1 MQILTVAGYKANIR
15 RSDPGEN
22 NGKEPT
28 GSAAEGYKTVAK
40 LVIADPVYLKP
51 GRPRQRQVQCFLI
64 LLGTEERFD
73 VLSDTHEYHK
83 LLLLIAFYHQME

>member
-1 MQILTVAGYKANIR
+1 
-15 RSDPGEN
+15 
-22 NGKEPT
+22 
-28 GSAAEGYKTVAK
+28 
-40 LVIADPVYLKP
+40 VIADPAYLKP

-83 LLLLIAFYHQME
+83 LLLLIAFLSPNGMI